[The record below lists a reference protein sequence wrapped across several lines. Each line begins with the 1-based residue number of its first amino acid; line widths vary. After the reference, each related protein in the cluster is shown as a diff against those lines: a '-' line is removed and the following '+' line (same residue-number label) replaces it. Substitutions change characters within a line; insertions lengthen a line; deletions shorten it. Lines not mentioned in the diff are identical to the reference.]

1 MLEHKL
7 ANKMREIIASGL
19 KQKTLTRCSMWAEN
33 CVHMGTPFP
42 GPFSFKHHPWT
53 KEMHDSESEWNIG
66 QKAAQMA
73 YTVTVMNKTFFN
85 IDVKRES
92 CLYLLPTKTPDAT
105 DFSATRFDPAL
116 ELSPYLSNLFSD
128 VKNVATK
135 RAGSATLYI
144 RGMNSRTGLKS
155 VPVPNIVFDE
165 YDEMNQDNV
174 PLALERTSG
183 QLHRQIWAISTP
195 TAPGHGI
202 NTLFLT
208 STMEHFFFKCPSC
221 SRFID
226 IQYPR
231 NLVITAEDP
240 KSPDLKNSH
249 YICHECKNVLHHEDK
264 VNFLK
269 NGIWQPT
276 ADLPDFNRRG
286 FYINQMY
293 SMAEAGQ
300 AHKMAEA
307 FLRSRTDLAAEQE
320 FFNSKQGEPHLT
332 EGAQLVDDDL
342 RQCVG
347 KHSKTETPSRDRK
360 LRTLGV
366 DVGSWLHCIIYE
378 WTPTAMGSDINVM
391 SHCKLIYEGK
401 VAQFEELDKLM
412 KEYQIMQCVIDAN
425 PETRKAMEF
434 AKRFS
439 GHVKLCYYGKD
450 RTAKSIEKLGDTSDY
465 KITVD
470 RTSWLDMTLS
480 RFQNKSITIPR
491 DASSEYWEHLKAPA
505 RIYVR
510 DKEGNPV
517 GKYINSAADHFAHA
531 SNYAEIALPLAASIT
546 TNRDIR
552 SFL

>member
-1 MLEHKL
+1 
-7 ANKMREIIASGL
+7 
-19 KQKTLTRCSMWAEN
+19 
-33 CVHMGTPFP
+33 
-42 GPFSFKHHPWT
+42 
-53 KEMHDSESEWNIG
+53 MHDSESEWNIG